1 MIELLLLA
9 MLAKAEPKYEPPP
22 AVFYPQA
29 AGCAAT
35 TFVAKS
41 EGKEP
46 TPDEFSHLMTWGMI
60 VGDMGKKAGRT
71 AAQVESETEAAI
83 GFFRKLKEMKP
94 PAFAAHL
101 AYCRA
106 VLDADRP

>member
-1 MIELLLLA
+1 MIEMLLLA
-9 MLAKAEPKYEPPP
+9 MLAKAEPNYEPPP

-35 TFVAKS
+35 TFIAKRKD
-41 EGKEP
+41 KEP
-46 TPDEFSHLMTWGMI
+46 TPDEFGRLMTWGMI
-60 VGDMGKKAGRT
+60 VADMGKKAGRT
-71 AAQVESETEAAI
+71 AAQVQSESQAAI
-83 GFFRKLKEMKP
+83 DFFRYLKEKKP